1 MKRKIL
7 YILLSALIAF
17 SLWAY
22 VITTVS
28 PEWEETFE
36 GIPVILNNE
45 QALHNR
51 DLMLDSDKTPT
62 VTLKLKGN
70 RSDLIK
76 LNRSNITLKAD
87 LSRIY
92 SSGKQYLTYSIAFP
106 GDVPSN
112 SIEVMSQSPIEI
124 QVDITQRKTKE
135 VPVVPDYGGTSVPA
149 GFRTDKDN
157 RELDHETVTITGP
170 AAVIDQITQA
180 RIDVDLTGQ
189 KETLIQSYPYTLCD
203 AKGEPVDADR
213 VETDVAEI
221 LLTLKIQRY
230 RELKLNLTIIYG
242 GGATAENTTI
252 TMDIDAIQV
261 SGSERAL
268 EELGSVLDLGELRLG
283 EIAEDSIR
291 EFEIKLPDNV
301 ENLTGKTK
309 VLVTVKFS
317 GLYVKTLHVTAIEPF
332 NIPEGMA
339 AEILTKE
346 LAVTI
351 RGTVWQISQ
360 LTEEDLT
367 VRVDLSTAE
376 LGTDTYKALVYMDS
390 SKFSNCGALGSY
402 SIDAEITEAVED
414 AEGENN
420 EDNGNS

>member
-1 MKRKIL
+1 MKKKIL
-7 YILLSALIAF
+7 YILLSVVIAF

-28 PEWEETFE
+28 PEWEETYE
-36 GIPVILNNE
+36 SIPVILNNE
-45 QALHNR
+45 QALHGR
-51 DLMLDSDKTPT
+51 DLMLDDSKTPT

-106 GDVPSN
+106 GDVPPN
-112 SIEVMSQSPIEI
+112 SVEVLSQSPMEI
-124 QVDITQRKTKE
+124 MVEITERKTKE
-135 VPVVPDYGGTSVPA
+135 IPVVLDYGGTSVPT
-149 GFRTDKDN
+149 GYRTDKDN
-157 RELDHETVTITGP
+157 RVLDREWVTITGP

-180 RIDVDLTGQ
+180 KIDVDLTGQ

-203 AKGEPVDADR
+203 AHGEPVDAER
-213 VETDVAEI
+213 VETDVEDI
-221 LLTLKIQRY
+221 QLTLKIQPY
-230 RELKLNLTIIYG
+230 RDLKLHLTILYG

-252 TMDIDAIQV
+252 TMDIDTIQV

-268 EELGSVLDLGELRLG
+268 KELGDVLELGELRLS
-283 EIAEDSIR
+283 EIPEDGFR
-291 EFEIKLPDNV
+291 EYEIKLPENI
-301 ENLTGKTK
+301 ENLTGKSK
-309 VLVTVKFS
+309 VVVTVKFS
-317 GLYVKTLHVTAIEPF
+317 GLYVKTLRVTTIEPF

-339 AEILTKE
+339 AKILTEE
-346 LAVTI
+346 LEVTI
-351 RGTVWQISQ
+351 RGTVWQIGQ

-390 SKFSNCGALGSY
+390 GKYGNCGALGNY
-402 SIDAEITEAVED
+402 KVDAEITEAEPE
-414 AEGENN
+414 EGGRENGT
-420 EDNGNS
+420 E